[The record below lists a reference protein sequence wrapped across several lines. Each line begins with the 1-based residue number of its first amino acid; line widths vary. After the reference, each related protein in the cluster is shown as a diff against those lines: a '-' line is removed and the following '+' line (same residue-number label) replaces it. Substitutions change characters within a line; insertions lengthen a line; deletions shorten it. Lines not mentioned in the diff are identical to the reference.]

1 MKRSYLI
8 FGVVVLVLITV
19 GFWFFSAGS
28 SMEISENLQF
38 PIIIIIVG
46 FAVFIGIKR
55 FKSEKRGE
63 PAEDELSKKIM
74 QKAAAVSY
82 FISIYLW
89 LVLMYIAGKGG
100 NDNEVLFGW
109 GILGMAVIFFISWVV
124 IYFVGIKNE

>member
-19 GFWFFSAGS
+19 GFWFFSAGF
-28 SMEISENLQF
+28 SMEISESLQF

-74 QKAAAVSY
+74 QKAVRQG
-82 FISIYLW
+82 IIRT
-89 LVLMYIAGKGG
+89 VLC
-100 NDNEVLFGW
+100 
-109 GILGMAVIFFISWVV
+109 
-124 IYFVGIKNE
+124 

>member
-19 GFWFFSAGS
+19 GFWFFSAGF
-28 SMEISENLQF
+28 SMEISESLQF

-74 QKAAAVSY
+74 QKAAAISY

-109 GILGMAVIFFISWVV
+109 GILGMAVIFFISWVI